1 MVERYSAQV
10 IRGALESEIAR
21 LRPMLTTKEEGLLRK
36 IESARDQDK
45 SRTRDDAF
53 RADVLDLI
61 KRTLDKREDRNDG

>member
-10 IRGALESEIAR
+10 IRGALELEIAR
-21 LRPMLTTKEEGLLRK
+21 LRPMLTTKEEALLRK

-45 SRTRDDAF
+45 SRSRDDAF

-61 KRTLDKREDRNDG
+61 KRTLDKRQGRNDG